1 VFLVPPDRAFGT
13 TLACSLVRHI
23 NLGHSFRDAGLAAR
37 LQVPSKAEFFI
48 VATDKLYGL
57 NVLFQNSTIWSQSG
71 GNRIEAMKDHI
82 DAAASL
88 GTEVIR
94 FPGDWSALQEKG
106 PGQYARWYI
115 EEVKAVVA
123 YAEQKGIKIV
133 MMMAQSPEWATSSTA
148 APGSAAANWTPP
160 NASAVDDY
168 ARAMVVLHNELK
180 AAGLADNVAAWQVW
194 NEPNVMQFWRGSQL
208 RDNTDVQVDLSETR
222 EYVRL
227 LNATYDA
234 MKANDASAVILGGSL
249 AGADIDY
256 LKEMYRLGA
265 KYDHLAM
272 NPYAKANQYNDGIP
286 FAPDQ
291 YDARDPLSLVW
302 SFEYGVEK
310 LREFMV
316 SKGDAEKSLWFMEFG
331 YTSEDR
337 WGGVRTEQRQAEY
350 MKKALEIIKTWDFVD
365 AAIAYRLFDAGSE
378 EYGMRNEDGSLKP
391 VGQVF
396 RDFIAQQ
403 DGNGSPNIGLPKSIT
418 GSRYNDTLIG
428 NKLDNQLNGG
438 AGNDTIKGMAGRD
451 VLIGGQGA
459 DRLWGG
465 VGADRFDFN
474 AVSES
479 PWKWGMRDVLEDFQ
493 PNVDTIDL
501 RTIDANT
508 LVSGNQA
515 FYWIGSNAFSG
526 AAGELRMKAFS
537 TGTYI
542 SADVNGNGSADF
554 GFFVRGTSNIDW
566 ADFLM

>member
-1 VFLVPPDRAFGT
+1 VT
-13 TLACSLVRHI
+13 
-23 NLGHSFRDAGLAAR
+23 
-37 LQVPSKAEFFI
+37 
-48 VATDKLYGL
+48 TDKLYGL
-57 NVLFQNSTIWSQSG
+57 NVLFQNSRIWNQSG

-82 DAAASL
+82 DAAAAL

-94 FPGDWSALQEKG
+94 FPGDWSALEEKG
-106 PGQYARWYI
+106 SGQYSRWYI

-133 MMMAQSPEWATSSTA
+133 MMMAQSPDWATNSSA
-148 APGSAAANWTPP
+148 ASGSAEANWTPP
-160 NASAVDDY
+160 NASAVDEY
-168 ARAMVVLHNELK
+168 AKAMVTLHNELK
-180 AAGLADNVAAWQVW
+180 AAGLADNIAAWQVW

-208 RDNTDVQVDLSETR
+208 RANTDVQVDISETR
-222 EYVRL
+222 DYVRL
-227 LNATYDA
+227 LNAAYDA
-234 MKANDASAVILGGSL
+234 MKANDPSAVILGGSL

-272 NPYAKANQYNDGIP
+272 NPYAKANQFNDGIP

-291 YDARDPLSLVW
+291 YDPRDPLSLVW

-310 LREFMV
+310 LREYMV
-316 SKGDAEKSLWFMEFG
+316 SKGDTEKSLWFMEFG

-350 MKKALEIIKTWDFVD
+350 MKKALALIEQWDFVD
-365 AAIAYRLFDAGSE
+365 AAIAYRLFDGGGE

-391 VGQVF
+391 VGEVF
-396 RDFIAQQ
+396 RDFMAQE
-403 DGNGSPNIGLPKSIT
+403 NGSGGPSVAPTKSMT
-418 GSRYNDTLIG
+418 GTRYNDTLTG
-428 NKLDNQLNGG
+428 NALDNQLNGAG
-438 AGNDTIKGMAGRD
+438 GNDKIKGVAGNDVI
-451 VLIGGQGA
+451 IGGHGA

-465 VGADRFDFN
+465 TGNDRFDFN

-479 PWKWGMRDVLEDFQ
+479 AWKSGMRDVLEDFR
-493 PNVDTIDL
+493 PDIDKIDL

-515 FYWIGSNAFSG
+515 FSWIGSNALSG
-526 AAGELRMKAFS
+526 SAGEVRMQTSSA
-537 TGTYI
+537 GTYI
-542 SADVNGNGSADF
+542 SADVNGNGRADF
-554 GFFVRGTSNIDW
+554 GFLIKGTQNIDW